1 MKIEFLEKI
10 FGKIK
15 KEIYCPKCKNIFAKN
30 SIEIRSIGQQQLN
43 FSSKCHICGA
53 TSQIIA
59 DINKNQPPIK
69 EVNTPSCINPIEI
82 KKINKTLSGFTGK
95 NINDLF

>member
-30 SIEIRSIGQQQLN
+30 SIEICSIGKNQLH
-43 FSSKCHICGA
+43 FSSNCSICGS
-53 TSQIIA
+53 TSEIIA
-59 DINKNQPPIK
+59 DINKIKPPIK
-69 EVNTPSCINPIEI
+69 KTHYSCINPIEVN
-82 KKINKTLSGFTGK
+82 KINKTLSSFTGN